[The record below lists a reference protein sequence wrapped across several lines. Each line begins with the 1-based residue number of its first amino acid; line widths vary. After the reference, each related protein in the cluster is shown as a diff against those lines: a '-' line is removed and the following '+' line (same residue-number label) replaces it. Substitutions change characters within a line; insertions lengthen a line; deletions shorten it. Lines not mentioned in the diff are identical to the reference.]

1 MQRYLVSTNENN
13 FATLTAAADEAEA
26 TEAALKLFGDN
37 LLTIAALRRTKRIE
51 NNYAS
56 VVVQTAM
63 EFYAK
68 ALAACLGK

>member
-13 FATLTAAADEAEA
+13 FATLTAADEAEA

-56 VVVQTAM
+56 VVVHTAM

>member
-1 MQRYLVSTNENN
+1 MQRYLVTTNENN
-13 FATLTAAADEAEA
+13 FATLTAADEAEA

-51 NNYAS
+51 NIYAS

>member
-1 MQRYLVSTNENN
+1 MQRYLVTTNENN
-13 FATLTAAADEAEA
+13 FATLTAADEAEA
-26 TEAALKLFGDN
+26 TEAALKLVGDN

-51 NNYAS
+51 NIYAS